1 MNIVGIDPGQSG
13 GIALLNGTQAEGD
26 VMPVIGKEIDGHEV
40 ARVLTAARPDLVV
53 IEKVSAMPKQGVT
66 STFNF
71 GAGYGRLLGV
81 CDALG
86 IPYRLVTP
94 QTWKKRVLAGTA
106 KDKDAAVAFVKR
118 GFPMVELTP
127 GKKRVPHDGIADAVC
142 LAEYGRQLMVA
153 DGSGA

>member
-1 MNIVGIDPGQSG
+1 MNIVGIDPGKSG
-13 GIALLNGTQAEGD
+13 GIALLSGTHAEGD
-26 VMPVIGKEIDGHEV
+26 VMPVVGKEIDGHEV
-40 ARVLTAARPDLVV
+40 ARLLVDAAPGLVV
-53 IEKVSAMPKQGVT
+53 IEKVGPMPKQGVT

-94 QTWKKRVLAGTA
+94 QAWKRCVLAGTA

-127 GKKRVPHDGIADAVC
+127 GRKRVPHDGIADAVC
-142 LAEYGRQLMVA
+142 LAEYGRQLMAA